1 MVKIRGKRIPEYTAV
16 ILYVDQR
23 DPATGE
29 ILRVHGRTGLEWVTA
44 ACEKSRYITEIKAVG
59 PQFIEETPAFR
70 RISERISVTAAAA
83 KVMME
88 GMPFRTVSAGNSRGL
103 VIIFSNALFV
113 SGRTIDTA
121 IEKAREKNAPIAIP
135 ATTPP
140 HGSVPLPTKTFHYRG
155 QALVAAPFVVC
166 NPHVSVADAL
176 QLLLSQIPHARLAA
190 YSVLPAL
197 VGIRRRRWAEVEYD
211 IVKLNDPSAIYVVS
225 RKNEAEAA
233 QKQLKRPETRKFTKV
248 MVIANAKSGRGMRM
262 QWLTKGI
269 LRMKQG
275 ASDGKPPEAVISEI
289 ETALREMGMNPEIV
303 ISKSAQHATQLARDC
318 ARKKYDLVIAAGGD
332 GAVNSVV
339 NGLAGSKTM
348 LGIIPLGTA
357 NVTAIELNIPSDI
370 YGACQCIIEGT
381 PWRIDLGKING
392 HYFSCVA
399 GVGFDAYVLRKAER
413 QYKKRF
419 GGLGY
424 VLAAAVSV
432 FEYGY
437 HSIRYTVEED
447 PRIRKAYLLMIG
459 NGRHYGGDMILT
471 PEAKMD
477 DGRLDVV
484 AFTSRRFR
492 SIFPYFWNLYKGRLP
507 LHSETESF
515 QTRRLEIAGHGH
527 HLYQV
532 DGEIGGEVPAVLEV
546 APRTLT
552 VLR

>member
-1 MVKIRGKRIPEYTAV
+1 MVKMRGKAIPQYTAV

-23 DPATGE
+23 DPASGE
-29 ILRVHGRTGLEWVTA
+29 ILRVHGRTGLEWVTK
-44 ACEKSRYITEIKAVG
+44 ACGKSRYITEIKAVG
-59 PQFIEETPAFR
+59 PQLIEETPAFR

-83 KVMME
+83 KVMMD

-103 VIIFSNALFV
+103 IIIFSNALFV
-113 SGRTIDTA
+113 SGRTIDTV
-121 IEKAREKNAPIAIP
+121 IEKAREKEAVIGIP

-140 HGSVPLPTKTFHYRG
+140 RNSISLPIKTFHHHG
-155 QALVAAPFVVC
+155 KVLVAAPFVVC
-166 NPHVSVADAL
+166 DPHASVVDAL
-176 QLLLSQIPHARLAA
+176 QILLSQIPHARLAA
-190 YSVLPAL
+190 YAVLSAL
-197 VGIRRRRWAEVEYD
+197 VGIRRQRWVEVEYD
-211 IVKLNDPSAIYVVS
+211 IVKLNDPLAIYVVS

-233 QKQLKRPETRKFTKV
+233 QKQLRRPPARKLTKT
-248 MVIANAKSGRGMRM
+248 MVIANARSGRGMRI

-275 ASDGKPPEAVISEI
+275 ASDGKSPDAVIREI
-289 ETALREMGMNPEIV
+289 ETALRELGMKPEIV
-303 ISKSAQHATQLARDC
+303 ISKSPRHATQLARKC
-318 ARKKYDLVIAAGGD
+318 AKEKYDLVIAAGGD

-339 NGLAGSKTM
+339 NGLAGSNTM

-370 YGACQCIIEGT
+370 YGACQCIVEGT

-399 GVGFDAYVLRKAER
+399 GIGFDAYVLRKAER

-437 HSIRYTVEED
+437 RSIRYTVEGD
-447 PRIRKAYLLMIG
+447 SRTKKAYLLMIA

-471 PEAKMD
+471 PRAEMD

-492 SIFPYFWNLYKGRLP
+492 SILPYLWNLYKGRLP
-507 LHSETESF
+507 LYSETESF
-515 QTRRLEIAGHGH
+515 QTTRLEIFRHGH
-527 HLYQV
+527 HLYQI

-546 APRTLT
+546 VPRALT
-552 VLR
+552 VLS